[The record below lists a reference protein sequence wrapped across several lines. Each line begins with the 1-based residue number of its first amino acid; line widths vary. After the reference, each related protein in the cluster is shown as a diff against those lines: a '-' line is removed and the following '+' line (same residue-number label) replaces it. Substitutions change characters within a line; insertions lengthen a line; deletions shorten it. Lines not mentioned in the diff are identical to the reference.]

1 MMKDIAM
8 TRKYE
13 VISPTHDCLE
23 PKTDYL
29 ELLLLLGIIRF
40 NYYNSSNFQSQPLN
54 HEINS
59 IIIQKYILKKVLTS
73 RCV

>member
-1 MMKDIAM
+1 MKDMAM
-8 TRKYE
+8 TWKYE

-40 NYYNSSNFQSQPLN
+40 NNYNSSNFQSQPLN

-59 IIIQKYILKKVLTS
+59 IIIKKYILKKVLTS